1 MIDFAVIG
9 SGISGATISNKLNK
23 KHSIK
28 VFEKAKGVGGRSSF
42 KRYKDKVGFDHG
54 LQYISP
60 RSKEFK
66 SFAKK
71 LIKKRVIKHWK
82 GNHEFLNEKVKRD
95 KKHVKLIGVRGNN
108 DISKHLLKNVKY
120 DLQSELLK
128 ITRQKNHWLLK
139 FKDSSSAYAKNII
152 ISAPFPQSKK
162 LTSMFVKTKL
172 FKNKVKMNSS
182 LTVLLMTNKTGSN
195 TSSFF
200 TNDNILGW
208 VSNENSK
215 NRFKYNK
222 DLWVLQSTYEYGR
235 KHTDNYRNR
244 KKLYTNILINKFKKL
259 SKLKIKK
266 IYFTHIHGWKY
277 SSNSNPLK
285 ILSYWDK
292 KIGLGICGDWFGG
305 PRLENGWLSAN
316 NLYKRIKQDKLK

>member
-23 KHSIK
+23 KYSIK

-42 KRYKDKVGFDHG
+42 KRHKDKVGFDHG

-82 GNHEFLNEKVKRD
+82 GNHKFLNERVKRD
-95 KKHVKLIGVRGNN
+95 KKHIKLIGVRGNN
-108 DISKHLLKNVKY
+108 DISKYLLKKVNC
-120 DLQSELLK
+120 DFQSELSK
-128 ITRQKNHWLLK
+128 IEREKDYWTLT
-139 FKDSSSAYAKNII
+139 FKDNSITYSKNLII
-152 ISAPFPQSKK
+152 TAPFPQVKK
-162 LTSMFVKTKL
+162 LSSKFIKTKL

-182 LTVLLMTNKTGSN
+182 LTVLLITNKTGCKL
-195 TSSFF
+195 SSFF

-215 NRFKYNK
+215 KRFKYNK
-222 DLWVLQSTYEYGR
+222 DLWVLQSTYEYGK
-235 KHTDNYRNR
+235 KHTDYYRNKR
-244 KKLYTNILINKFKKL
+244 KFYTRVLINRFKKL
-259 SKLKIKK
+259 TKLKIKK
-266 IYFTHIHGWKY
+266 IYFSHIHGWKY
-277 SSNSNPLK
+277 SSNSNPIK
-285 ILSYWDK
+285 TRSYWDK
-292 KIGLGICGDWFGG
+292 KLGIGICGDWFGG

-316 NLYKRIKQDKLK
+316 SLYKKINLKI